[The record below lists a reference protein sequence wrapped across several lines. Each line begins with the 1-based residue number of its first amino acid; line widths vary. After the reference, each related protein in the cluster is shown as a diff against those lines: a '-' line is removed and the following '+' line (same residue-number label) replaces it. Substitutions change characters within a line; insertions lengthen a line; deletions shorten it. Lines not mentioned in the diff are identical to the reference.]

1 MLGQQGSDE
10 FRASQKN
17 LAEIGSEKFLEHVLA
32 KSHADI
38 DEWETEMLLRAERAS
53 AGNIHMWSP
62 GLSAVSRNIFA
73 AGFRAGFPKIDSGD
87 LAGRRTV
94 R

>member
-1 MLGQQGSDE
+1 MLEQQGSDE

-62 GLSAVSRNIFA
+62 GLSAVSRNILSDL
-73 AGFRAGFPKIDSGD
+73 GLGFPKDSMG
-87 LAGRRTV
+87 
-94 R
+94 